1 MEFWKVGGGN
11 KIRFTGIKKGRD
23 EDVENN
29 FLYFDNFKIYF
40 EATI

>member
-1 MEFWKVGGGN
+1 MEFWKVEGGK
-11 KIRFTGIKKGRD
+11 KIRFTGMKKGRD
-23 EDVENN
+23 EDVKNN